1 MFSLGKSYLPCV
13 WVRTMEK
20 LWNLGHH
27 ISTGAKGSNGIL
39 LFIFPCL
46 LLLQH
51 SLGICSFDLSLR
63 RRSKQILLSV
73 QPVSKPTLCLASA
86 GLSGNHDY
94 IWCYNVQWILWATE
108 QMIHILSEKVS
119 LYKVLDICLCH
130 LCIFKIKLLLWAVL
144 WVTSNELNV
153 VQN

>member
-1 MFSLGKSYLPCV
+1 MFSLGKSYLPYA
-13 WVRTMEK
+13 WVRTMGETVK
-20 LWNLGHH
+20 SGTSHQYR
-27 ISTGAKGSNGIL
+27 AKGSNGIL

-73 QPVSKPTLCLASA
+73 QPVSKPTLCLCSA
-86 GLSGNHDY
+86 GLSGNDDY

-108 QMIHILSEKVS
+108 RIIHILSEKVS
-119 LYKVLDICLCH
+119 LYKVPDICLCH
-130 LCIFKIKLLLWAVL
+130 LCIFKIKLLLWTVF
-144 WVTSNELNV
+144 VMGDE
-153 VQN
+153 